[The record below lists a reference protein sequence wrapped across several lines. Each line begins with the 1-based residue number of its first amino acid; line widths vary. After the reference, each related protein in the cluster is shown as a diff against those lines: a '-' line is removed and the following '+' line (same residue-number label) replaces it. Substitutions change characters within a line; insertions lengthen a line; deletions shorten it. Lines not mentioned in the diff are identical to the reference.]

1 MGGVEDSG
9 STDSV
14 LPDGPSSGHTTAM
27 RSYGQY
33 CPVAK
38 AAEIIGDRWTL
49 MVIRELLFGPLGFNE
64 LARGLPGISRSILA
78 QRLRHLQRLGIAERS
93 GPEGGYRLTP
103 VGEQL
108 GTTVKSLGEWAA
120 RWVLQDPAQAELD
133 PDLLVL
139 WISRHVDMDALPDR
153 RVVVD
158 FDLRGPRPGRYWLV
172 LERPAFV
179 SICFED
185 PCLDERHYVY
195 VQAET
200 AALYQVYMGRLQVR
214 DAVDD
219 GAIDLSGQPE
229 LIRAFSRWFT
239 WSHFAP
245 IVRAASNQRASD
257 PALR

>member
-1 MGGVEDSG
+1 
-9 STDSV
+9 
-14 LPDGPSSGHTTAM
+14 M

-38 AAEIIGDRWTL
+38 AAEVIGDRWTL
-49 MVIRELLFGPLGFNE
+49 MVIRELLFGPVGFNE

-78 QRLRHLQRLGIAERS
+78 QRLRHLRRLGIATHS
-93 GPEGGYRLTP
+93 GPDGERAGGYRLTP
-103 VGEQL
+103 IGEEL
-108 GTTVKSLGEWAA
+108 GASVRSLGEWAA

-172 LERPAFV
+172 LERPAQV

-195 VQAET
+195 LQADT
-200 AALYQVYMGRLQVR
+200 AALYQVYMGRLLLR

-219 GAIDLSGQPE
+219 GALDLSGQPE
-229 LIRAFSRWFT
+229 LVRAFSRWFT

-245 IVRAASNQRASD
+245 IVRAASDRRAS
-257 PALR
+257 L

>member
-1 MGGVEDSG
+1 
-9 STDSV
+9 
-14 LPDGPSSGHTTAM
+14 M

-38 AAEIIGDRWTL
+38 AAEIVGDRWTL
-49 MVIRELLFGPLGFNE
+49 MVIRELLFGPVGFNE

-78 QRLRHLQRLGIAERS
+78 QRLRHLQRLGVATHS
-93 GPEGGYRLTP
+93 GPGGYRLTP
-103 VGEQL
+103 IGEEL
-108 GTTVKSLGEWAA
+108 GATVRSLGEWAA

-172 LERPAFV
+172 LERPAHV

-195 VQAET
+195 LQAET
-200 AALYQVYMGRLQVR
+200 AALYQVYMGRRLLR

-219 GAIDLSGQPE
+219 GALGLSGQPE
-229 LIRAFSRWFT
+229 LVRAFSRWFT

-245 IVRAASNQRASD
+245 ILRAASARRAS
-257 PALR
+257 L

>member
-1 MGGVEDSG
+1 
-9 STDSV
+9 
-14 LPDGPSSGHTTAM
+14 M

-38 AAEIIGDRWTL
+38 AAEVIGDRWTL
-49 MVIRELLFGPLGFNE
+49 MVIRELLFGPVGFNE

-78 QRLRHLQRLGIAERS
+78 QRLRHLQRLGIATRGGPDGERA
-93 GPEGGYRLTP
+93 GGYRLTP
-103 VGEQL
+103 IGEEL
-108 GTTVKSLGEWAA
+108 GATVRSLGEWAA

-172 LERPAFV
+172 LERPAHV

-185 PCLDERHYVY
+185 PCLDERQYVY
-195 VQAET
+195 LQAET
-200 AALYQVYMGRLQVR
+200 AALYQVYMGRLLLR

-219 GAIDLSGQPE
+219 GALDLAGQPE
-229 LIRAFSRWFT
+229 LVRAFSRWFT

-245 IVRAASNQRASD
+245 ILRAASARRAS
-257 PALR
+257 L

>member
-1 MGGVEDSG
+1 
-9 STDSV
+9 
-14 LPDGPSSGHTTAM
+14 M

-38 AAEIIGDRWTL
+38 AAEIVGDRWTL

-64 LARGLPGISRSILA
+64 LARGLPGISRSVLA
-78 QRLRHLQRLGIAERS
+78 ERLRRLQRLGVAERARRD
-93 GPEGGYRLTP
+93 GDRAGGWRLTP
-103 VGEQL
+103 IGEQL
-108 GTTVKSLGEWAA
+108 GATVRSLGEWAA

-139 WISRHVDMDALPDR
+139 WISRHVDKEALPDR

-172 LERPAFV
+172 LERPGQV

-195 VQAET
+195 VQAQT
-200 AALYQVYMGRLQVR
+200 FALYQVYMGRVPLR
-214 DAVDD
+214 DALDD
-219 GAIDLSGQPE
+219 GAVGLAGQPE
-229 LIRAFSRWFT
+229 LVRAFARWFT

-245 IVRAASNQRASD
+245 IVGAARD
-257 PALR
+257 